1 MMIMKNKTNKSLA
14 FKPFL
19 LLIAVL
25 MLTSTVMAANNSTG
39 NRIWDADE
47 NLSLEYTWTALTYSG
62 FYYDLDSGEG
72 SETLTIT
79 LDSDSDRS
87 IGEGDLEYSTKPI
100 DTDFEYGDWGSYQVI
115 GFMAERYFAGYT
127 DDTDFAD
134 DSISLISD
142 GILSEVLIDAD
153 DKISLFGGSSL
164 ELEEGYEL
172 EIDEVD
178 LNGDSVMVTLT
189 QDGDDIDTSIVSS
202 NDEYIYE
209 KELGTDDEVPIIVV
223 HFENIFQGTE
233 SNAVFIEGIFQ
244 ISEDYIE
251 LESGD
256 SYGKMEIDSL
266 SSDEITMENSDSI
279 SLGKGNTISIMGKL
293 NFIVADDSTL
303 RFGPELDMSDEGTYE
318 LRGTV
323 AEDEELTWTPLNFEG
338 FYYNLDEGVGT
349 ESLEIEDLS
358 GRTIDDGDLVYKSKP
373 LDVSFEYDDWGEFQV
388 IGFMAEKYFAGYP
401 DNEFTDDV
409 SLLSDGY
416 LSKVL
421 IDDDSKTSLFAGS
434 SLELEDGYEIQI
446 VEVDLNGDDV
456 MISLRQD
463 GDDVDTGIVSAD
475 DDYVYEKDIGD
486 VDDVPIIVL
495 HFASI
500 FQGTESNAVF
510 IEGMFQ
516 ISEDL
521 VEISSDET
529 FGKMEVTSFSSDE
542 IILENED
549 SITLSRGNTIDIMG
563 DISFKVADDGDVR
576 YYPFV
581 EISTVPTQSLSID
594 IASTLKEDEE
604 VDITVTSRGAAVS
617 GAVVMFDD
625 EEIGKTSTSGTISY
639 TPRSSGTFEVTA
651 EKDGYVSASEEVE
664 VIAADDVTRKL
675 AIEVSPDTVVD
686 GDDITIYIMTAIGGE
701 YVEDVDVYYDGK
713 LIGTTDSDGSV
724 EYTVTDSG
732 IHEISTSADEYLSA
746 EINLEVLELQAEFS
760 YTNLQVTPLV
770 ASSGEDITVTVN
782 VENTGTEAGDTD
794 VELLVNGTTVST
806 QSVSLNAGEETT
818 VTFTIAEEEAGTY
831 EAQVGSS
838 TATFEVEK
846 STPGPGIVVSVMA
859 FIAVAMLIR
868 RKENK

>member
-388 IGFMAEKYFAGYP
+388 IGFMSEKYFAGYP

>member
-1 MMIMKNKTNKSLA
+1 
-14 FKPFL
+14 
-19 LLIAVL
+19 
-25 MLTSTVMAANNSTG
+25 
-39 NRIWDADE
+39 
-47 NLSLEYTWTALTYSG
+47 
-62 FYYDLDSGEG
+62 
-72 SETLTIT
+72 
-79 LDSDSDRS
+79 
-87 IGEGDLEYSTKPI
+87 
-100 DTDFEYGDWGSYQVI
+100 
-115 GFMAERYFAGYT
+115 MAERYFAGYT

>member
-1 MMIMKNKTNKSLA
+1 MKNKTNKSLA

-25 MLTSTVMAANNSTG
+25 MLTSTAMAANNSTG
-39 NRIWDADE
+39 NIIWDADE

-142 GILSEVLIDAD
+142 GILSQVLLDDD

-266 SSDEITMENSDSI
+266 SSDEITMENSDAI

-358 GRTIDDGDLVYKSKP
+358 GRTIDDGDLIYKSTP

-463 GDDVDTGIVSAD
+463 GDEVDTGIVSAD

-500 FQGTESNAVF
+500 FQGSESNAVF

-542 IILENED
+542 IVLENED

-581 EISTVPTQSLSID
+581 EVSTVPTQSLSID

-625 EEIGKTSTSGTISY
+625 EEIGKTSTDGTISY

-664 VIAADDVTRKL
+664 VIAADDATRKL

-713 LIGTTDSDGSV
+713 LIGTTDSDGTV

-782 VENTGTEAGDTD
+782 VENTGTEAGDAD

>member
-25 MLTSTVMAANNSTG
+25 MLTSTAMAANNSTG
-39 NRIWDADE
+39 NIIWDADE

-142 GILSEVLIDAD
+142 GILSQVLLDDD

-266 SSDEITMENSDSI
+266 SSDEITMENSDAI

-358 GRTIDDGDLVYKSKP
+358 GRTIDDGDLIYKSTP

-463 GDDVDTGIVSAD
+463 GDEVDTGIVSAD

-500 FQGTESNAVF
+500 FQGSESNAVF

-542 IILENED
+542 IVLENED

-581 EISTVPTQSLSID
+581 EVSTVPTQSLSID

-625 EEIGKTSTSGTISY
+625 EEIGKTSTDGTISY

-664 VIAADDVTRKL
+664 VIAADDATRKL

-713 LIGTTDSDGSV
+713 LIGTTDSDGTV

-782 VENTGTEAGDTD
+782 VENTGTEAGDAD